1 MSPILAIA
9 LVLALQAAPPARPP
23 AGQQKTVD
31 VEIKDPLQQAALL
44 FEAAQSAHQSGD
56 LEKAIEY
63 YGEAVKRNPTL
74 WPAEFQRSIAYLS
87 LGRLKEARP
96 SINRAIH
103 LLSEFSDSPELQG
116 ITARAYVVSGEIALA
131 DGDKELAEAS
141 YKKALEKNPRSGQAH
156 AGLAEL
162 LLGAQKADEAVAEAE
177 LAIAG
182 GDDRSSTWTVLGTA
196 QFMAGENDEAL
207 KSLTEALKRNPRQT
221 PAMRIRADIY
231 IQKKQFKAAIEDLR
245 AAATLDPD
253 IAARLHLAEV
263 LSQAKEFDE
272 AIEIFKKAIAAEPDN
287 SEARA
292 GLALALIDSGRA
304 AEAIIQLEAIAKSQP
319 TRADVHAQLAELY
332 LSSQPEKSLAEYT
345 TAAQLEP
352 NEPRHKIGT
361 ASALVRLRRFQEAI
375 PLLRDVLSKGVKD
388 EVAYFAHTNLG
399 TALFELDD
407 FAGAAAEYLWVL
419 KRQQVRNDQRRAAVT
434 LYFIGICFD
443 KLGDFEQALKAYEQF
458 LTLAAPD
465 NQLEVDKVK
474 LRLPTLRRQLA
485 DNPPKRKKN

>member
-1 MSPILAIA
+1 MSSIITIA
-9 LVLALQAAPPARPP
+9 LILFLQAAPPARP
-23 AGQQKTVD
+23 AASQQKNVD
-31 VEIKDPLQQAALL
+31 VEIKDPLQQAAVL

-63 YGEAVKRNPTL
+63 YGEALKRNPTL
-74 WPAEFQRSIAYLS
+74 WPAEFQRSVAYLS

-96 SINRAIH
+96 SIDRAIY
-103 LLSEFSDSPELQG
+103 LLSEFSESPELQG

-131 DGDKELAEAS
+131 ESNKELAEAA

-162 LLGAQKADEAVAEAE
+162 LLGAQKPEEAAAEAE

-196 QFMAGENDEAL
+196 QSMTGKNDEAL
-207 KSLTEALKRNPRQT
+207 TSLTEAIKRNPRQI
-221 PAMRIRADIY
+221 PALRIRADIY
-231 IQKKQFKAAIEDLR
+231 IQKKQFKAAIADMR
-245 AAATLDPD
+245 AAAALDPD
-253 IAARLHLAEV
+253 ISARLHLAEV
-263 LSQAKEFDE
+263 LSLAKEFDE
-272 AIEIFKKAIAAEPDN
+272 AIEIYRKAVTAEPDN
-287 SEARA
+287 AEARA
-292 GLALALIDSGRA
+292 GLALALIDSGKA
-304 AEAIIQLEAIAKSQP
+304 TEAITQLEAIAKSQP

-332 LSSQPEKSLAEYT
+332 LGTQPEKSLVEYS
-345 TAAQLEP
+345 TAAKLEP
-352 NEPRHKIGT
+352 DEPRHQIGI
-361 ASALVRLRRFQEAI
+361 ASAMVRLRRFQEAI
-375 PLLRDVLSKGVKD
+375 PLLREVLTRGLRD

-419 KRQQVRNDQRRAAVT
+419 KRQQIRNDQRRAAVT

-458 LTLAAPD
+458 LTLASPD
-465 NQLEVDKVK
+465 NQLEIDKVK